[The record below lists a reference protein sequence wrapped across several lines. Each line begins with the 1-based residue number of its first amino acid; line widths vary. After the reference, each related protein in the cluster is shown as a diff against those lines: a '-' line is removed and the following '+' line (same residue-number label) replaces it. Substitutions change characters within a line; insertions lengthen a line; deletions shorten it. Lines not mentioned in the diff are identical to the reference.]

1 MNLKIILTIP
11 LSHISHPNSLA
22 NPKSNHSQLPC
33 GLQYCSSFSRVSP
46 CPPQTL
52 LTTAAMVA
60 LSYTRLVRPHHT
72 SAQNPPTSFRIKA
85 SPYSVIDL
93 NEGVSSPSWAGIG
106 SCISALQRLFFL
118 RSQARVEELHD
129 WRTEVTGCLH
139 IGPVFTLLPHH
150 GGTDLLLH
158 FRHPHVWEPDWELSS
173 GKGPCVQM
181 ASLNLNYVW
190 AVAKK
195 PQGLTGPPDS
205 EESSFPSV
213 HLKTHFHPNKD
224 I

>member
-85 SPYSVIDL
+85 SPYSVIQ
-93 NEGVSSPSWAGIG
+93 SHWPSLMFLKPAGRTA
-106 SCISALQRLFFL
+106 ALGPLFSL
-118 RSQARVEELHD
+118 L
-129 WRTEVTGCLH
+129 
-139 IGPVFTLLPHH
+139 LLP
-150 GGTDLLLH
+150 
-158 FRHPHVWEPDWELSS
+158 
-173 GKGPCVQM
+173 
-181 ASLNLNYVW
+181 
-190 AVAKK
+190 AVFF
-195 PQGLTGPPDS
+195 PQTS
-205 EESSFPSV
+205 A
-213 HLKTHFHPNKD
+213 
-224 I
+224 